1 MNKETIVEM
10 KNVSFAYNFS
20 PVLEEVNL
28 IIQKNDF
35 LGIIGPNGGGKTTL
49 LKILLGLLP
58 PRTGEVL
65 VFGKPP
71 KASRKYVS
79 YVPQIFSY
87 DFDFP
92 ISVLDVALMGRLN
105 RQKIG
110 KYYSIEDKTASLD
123 ALAKVGMEQFQDTA
137 IGDLSGG
144 QRQRVFIAHALASK
158 PKLLLLDEPV
168 ASIDPQW
175 QLAFFTLLDEL
186 NKNISIVL
194 VTHDV
199 SVISTYIDQIACVNR
214 TIHFHGKTKDG
225 IHQISQMYHCPV
237 DLVAHSIPH
246 RSLKGHELKMGA

>member
-1 MNKETIVEM
+1 MAQENIVEIR
-10 KNVSFAYNFS
+10 NVSFAYNSS
-20 PVLEEVNL
+20 PVLEDVNL

-49 LKILLGLLP
+49 LKIILGLLP
-58 PRTGEVL
+58 PRAGDVL

-71 KASRKYVS
+71 KANRQFIS
-79 YVPQIFSY
+79 YVPQIFNY

-92 ISVLDVALMGRLN
+92 ISVLEVVLMGSLN
-105 RQKIG
+105 RRKIG
-110 KYYSIEDKTASLD
+110 RYYSTEDKSASLD
-123 ALAKVGMEQFQDTA
+123 ALAKVGMEQFQATA

-144 QRQRVFIAHALASK
+144 QRQRVFIARALASK

-168 ASIDPQW
+168 ASIDPKW
-175 QLAFFTLLDEL
+175 QVSFFNLLNEL

-199 SVISTYIDQIACVNR
+199 SVISTYIDQIACINR
-214 TIHFHGKTKDG
+214 TIHYHGKTKDG

-237 DLVAHSIPH
+237 DLVAHSVPH
-246 RSLKGHELKMGA
+246 RSLKGHEHKMDA